1 MIREMTKK
9 LFNDEAGVSPI
20 VATLVL
26 IVVAI
31 AGAAAVGMI
40 MGTFSSNVSDNA
52 NTGDTKSAA
61 SSEII
66 VAGSTTVQPVS
77 EILAKAYMKK
87 NPGVK
92 ITVQGGG
99 SGAGIASAATG
110 IVDIGAASKYLT
122 NDDKAKYPELNE
134 HVIGGSAVVVI
145 GKNLSTTATTVT
157 KEELQMMYD
166 ATEQGDITIGGVNVD
181 GTLAVWQ
188 RTEASGTE
196 ETFAEFLGFGKNVD
210 KAVDDGNTQQRNAI
224 GNDGVLKAI
233 KESTGPAIG
242 FVDYGFAKEAGSA
255 ITILQVDIDAAGT
268 GYNPVAVTDSNV
280 KTAIKAR
287 LAGTEQTTAAST
299 TYPVELCRPLNY
311 LTNGEPSSLVNNF
324 VQFAMSPGSIEYFHQ
339 AGYYGI
345 SELL

>member
-145 GKNLSTTATTVT
+145 GKNLPATTVT
-157 KEELQMMYD
+157 KQELQMMYN
-166 ATEQGDITIGGVNVD
+166 ATGGQTVTIGGQAVS
-181 GTLAVWQ
+181 GLAVWQ

-210 KAVDDGNTQQRNAI
+210 EAVDDGNTQQRNAI

>member
-145 GKNLSTTATTVT
+145 GKNLPATTVT
-157 KEELQMMYD
+157 KQELQMMYN
-166 ATEQGDITIGGVNVD
+166 ATPGDQVTIGGENVD

-255 ITILQVDIDAAGT
+255 ITILKVDIDGTTT
-268 GYNPVAVTDSNV
+268 GYTPVDVTDSNV

-287 LAGTEQTTAAST
+287 LAGTEQTTDAST

-324 VQFAMSPGSIEYFHQ
+324 IQFAMSPGSIEYFHQ